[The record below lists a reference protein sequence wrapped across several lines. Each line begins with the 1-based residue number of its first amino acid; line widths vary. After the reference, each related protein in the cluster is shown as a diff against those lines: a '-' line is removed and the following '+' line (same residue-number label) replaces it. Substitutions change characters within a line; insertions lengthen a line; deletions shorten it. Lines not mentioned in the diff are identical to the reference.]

1 MKFLRRQLSYLGGPV
16 RRLDENT
23 DESGP
28 RTRSTWTRTT
38 TGSREVSTMAATID
52 IEIES
57 GVYTDPIRRHR
68 GYYAGDFS
76 FPSRQSESN

>member
-1 MKFLRRQLSYLGGPV
+1 MIPSREPGLHGQ
-16 RRLDENT
+16 E
-23 DESGP
+23 
-28 RTRSTWTRTT
+28 TT
-38 TGSREVSTMAATID
+38 SSREVSTMAATID

-76 FPSRQSESN
+76 QLPFAGESD

>member
-1 MKFLRRQLSYLGGPV
+1 
-16 RRLDENT
+16 
-23 DESGP
+23 
-28 RTRSTWTRTT
+28 
-38 TGSREVSTMAATID
+38 MAATID

-76 FPSRQSESN
+76 QRPLHNDSE

>member
-1 MKFLRRQLSYLGGPV
+1 MARA
-16 RRLDENT
+16 
-23 DESGP
+23 
-28 RTRSTWTRTT
+28 T

-57 GVYTDPIRRHR
+57 GVYTDPVRRHR

-76 FPSRQSESN
+76 FPSRQSESS